1 MTKQE
6 KKKIKEA
13 IRHLHTDDN
22 YSQGMDILAKLVGI
36 PLVDLGKMEFVDISE
51 LPKGNMKFKAPG
63 MKTNQTE

>member
-6 KKKIKEA
+6 KKKIEEA

-36 PLVDLGKMEFVDISE
+36 PLVIHKEEMKFIDISE
-51 LPKGNMKFKAPG
+51 LPKENTKFKAPG
-63 MKTNQTE
+63 IKK